1 MKPSVKKG
9 KACTTNLIPL
19 DMTLETVQGC
29 NDTLDTEYH
38 QENYC
43 GQKQMIEFSGGLCKY
58 SDIFELE

>member
-43 GQKQMIEFSGGLCKY
+43 GQKQMIEF
-58 SDIFELE
+58 